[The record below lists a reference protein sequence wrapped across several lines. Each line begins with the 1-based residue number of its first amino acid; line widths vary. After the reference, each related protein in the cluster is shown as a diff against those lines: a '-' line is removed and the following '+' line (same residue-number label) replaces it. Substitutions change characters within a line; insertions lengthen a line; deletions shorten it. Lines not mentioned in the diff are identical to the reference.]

1 MLSCVCIF
9 EAMMLFFYSFYIL
22 GEHSN
27 TERGYLSAVLKDKLE
42 SMLKQDGIQ
51 VVVSQVDKDPLVIQ

>member
-1 MLSCVCIF
+1 MIIWLYYFTHATFI
-9 EAMMLFFYSFYIL
+9 I

-27 TERGYLSAVLKDKLE
+27 TERGYLSAVLKDKLQ
-42 SMLKQDGIQ
+42 SMLQQDGIQ

>member
-1 MLSCVCIF
+1 MLQWI
-9 EAMMLFFYSFYIL
+9 

-27 TERGYLSAVLKDKLE
+27 TERGYLSAVLKDKLQ
-42 SMLKQDGIQ
+42 SMLQQDGIQ